1 MDTGNPQ
8 KTERRITSLDEH
20 IIKYDYAQMRREAQS
35 EFDASLSTRELIDQ
49 DSIAK
54 IFNQCKD
61 DERN

>member
-1 MDTGNPQ
+1 MDTSNPP
-8 KTERRITSLDEH
+8 KSERRITSLDEH

-49 DSIAK
+49 ESIAK
-54 IFNQCKD
+54 IFQLNKD

>member
-1 MDTGNPQ
+1 MDTPNHP
-8 KTERRITSLDEH
+8 KPERRITSLDEH

-49 DSIAK
+49 ESIAK
-54 IFNQCKD
+54 IFQLNKD

>member
-1 MDTGNPQ
+1 MDTDNPQ
-8 KTERRITSLDEH
+8 KTERRSTSLDEH

-49 DSIAK
+49 DSIAR
-54 IFNQCKD
+54 IFNQTKD